1 MDIYEFAI
9 QMEYEGQVYYQ
20 ELAEK
25 TSNTG
30 LKNIL
35 NMLADDEIKH
45 QQAIEQIRTTTCA
58 MSDSA
63 VLDKVENIFR
73 EMKESGGNVNLSGDE
88 EKLYQHAMDLEQK
101 SQSFYQEK
109 AEEVETPEQK
119 ALFSKLAEEERKHY
133 QIMSNLVDFVAAPK
147 TWLEDARF
155 SHLDEY

>member
-63 VLDKVENIFR
+63 VLDKVKNIFR